1 MKKILLSFLLALS
14 LTACGDNPLTPNE
27 VAEQFWQS
35 AQQGKLESAKQLV
48 SWQTVGYL
56 KYFMD
61 DKFTIKRVEFG
72 ESTTQEQRVEIDTIL
87 ILEKK
92 QGSDIRL
99 PTKTVLIKTENVWRV
114 QLKQT
119 LAAVINQTINAAANQ
134 FNRMLQE
141 GMSELNKALSG
152 SINEI
157 SQSLEEGAKELGQTL
172 EGNAKQFGDS
182 LNQLQQELEK
192 NIPKDTKSK

>member
-1 MKKILLSFLLALS
+1 MKKILISFLLALS
-14 LTACGDNPLTPNE
+14 LTACGDKSLTPNE

-56 KYFMD
+56 KYFRD

-72 ESTTQEQRVEIDTIL
+72 ESTAQDERVEIDTIL
-87 ILEKK
+87 IIEKK
-92 QGSDIRL
+92 QGSDVRL

-134 FNRMLQE
+134 FNRMIQE

-192 NIPKDTKSK
+192 SIPKDTKSE